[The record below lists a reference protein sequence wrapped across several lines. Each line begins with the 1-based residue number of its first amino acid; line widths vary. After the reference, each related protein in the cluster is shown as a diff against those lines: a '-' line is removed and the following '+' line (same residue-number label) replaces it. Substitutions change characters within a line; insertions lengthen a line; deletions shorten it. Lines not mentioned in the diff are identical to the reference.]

1 MGEKE
6 TVNREKL
13 FSRDFAFICAVN
25 FLAFF
30 SIYLIIPI
38 LPTFLEEKGYSNFLI
53 GALMS
58 MLLIPTLLRPFL
70 GRMSDT
76 RGRKPLLVWGTLL
89 LSTASFFYAGFDS
102 AAPLFA
108 VRFINGI
115 GLAAFHTAAFALIS
129 DLSPPSRRLQG
140 IAIFF
145 ISIDVTIA
153 IAPVVARLMQE
164 AWGYKPVY
172 LLAGGLAMSAFLLS
186 LALREREGDRPAAA
200 AAGTWRGSFT
210 PLHRLVLLTTMGFT
224 FTYGSLS
231 TFIVLSAE
239 EVGISQGELF
249 FTVFAATLLVIRLGV
264 GAKADGWSRRA
275 LVLGSGA
282 ITLVGLVGI
291 AYSGSLAWLI
301 AGSFV
306 YALGFAYLP
315 TTLSAMLLDH
325 TPDSSRGMMLGMYLA
340 AFDIGMALGGLLMGP
355 LADRWGYTTM
365 YLAGGGLALACLV
378 WFFLRT
384 SGMAAAEKAG
394 YLEEQQEMGP
404 LTEF

>member
-1 MGEKE
+1 
-6 TVNREKL
+6 
-13 FSRDFAFICAVN
+13 
-25 FLAFF
+25 
-30 SIYLIIPI
+30 
-38 LPTFLEEKGYSNFLI
+38 
-53 GALMS
+53 
-58 MLLIPTLLRPFL
+58 
-70 GRMSDT
+70 
-76 RGRKPLLVWGTLL
+76 
-89 LSTASFFYAGFDS
+89 
-102 AAPLFA
+102 
-108 VRFINGI
+108 
-115 GLAAFHTAAFALIS
+115 
-129 DLSPPSRRLQG
+129 
-140 IAIFF
+140 
-145 ISIDVTIA
+145 
-153 IAPVVARLMQE
+153 
-164 AWGYKPVY
+164 
-172 LLAGGLAMSAFLLS
+172 
-186 LALREREGDRPAAA
+186 
-200 AAGTWRGSFT
+200 
-210 PLHRLVLLTTMGFT
+210 MGFT